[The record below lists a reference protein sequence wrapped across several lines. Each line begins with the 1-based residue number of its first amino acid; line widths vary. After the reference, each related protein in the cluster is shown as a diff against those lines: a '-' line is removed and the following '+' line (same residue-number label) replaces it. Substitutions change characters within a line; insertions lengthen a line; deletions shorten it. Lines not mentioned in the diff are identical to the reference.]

1 MRGGTHMS
9 YSYLDMTY
17 GDELKS
23 ELLKLKS
30 TQQRKYFLSVFEQMG
45 EYVIE
50 NNADGLTFR
59 EYFDM
64 FER

>member
-1 MRGGTHMS
+1 MS
-9 YSYLDMTY
+9 YSYWDMTY

>member
-1 MRGGTHMS
+1 MS
-9 YSYLDMTY
+9 YSYWEMTY

-23 ELLKLKS
+23 ELMKLKS
-30 TQQRKYFLSVFEQMG
+30 TLQRKYFLSVFEKMG
-45 EYVIE
+45 QYVID
-50 NNADGLTFR
+50 NDADGLTFK

>member
-1 MRGGTHMS
+1 MS
-9 YSYLDMTY
+9 YSYWDMTY

-23 ELLKLKS
+23 ELMELKS
-30 TQQRKYFLSVFEQMG
+30 TQQRKYFLSVFERMG

>member
-1 MRGGTHMS
+1 MS
-9 YSYLDMTY
+9 YSYWEMTY

-30 TQQRKYFLSVFEQMG
+30 THQQKYFLSVFERMG
-45 EYVIE
+45 KYVIE
-50 NNADGLTFR
+50 NNADGLTFK

>member
-1 MRGGTHMS
+1 MS
-9 YSYLDMTY
+9 YSYWEMTY

-23 ELLKLKS
+23 ELMQLKS
-30 TQQRKYFLSVFEQMG
+30 LQQRKYFLSVFEKMG
-45 EYVIE
+45 QYVID
-50 NNADGLTFR
+50 NDADGLTFK

>member
-1 MRGGTHMS
+1 MS
-9 YSYLDMTY
+9 YSYWEMTY

-30 TQQRKYFLSVFEQMG
+30 TQQRKYFLSVFERMG

>member
-9 YSYLDMTY
+9 YSYWEMTY

-30 TQQRKYFLSVFEQMG
+30 TQQRKYFLSVFERMG

-64 FER
+64 YER

>member
-1 MRGGTHMS
+1 MS
-9 YSYLDMTY
+9 YSYWDMTY

-23 ELLKLKS
+23 ELMELKS
-30 TQQRKYFLSVFEQMG
+30 TQQRKYFLSVFERMG
-45 EYVIE
+45 QYVID
-50 NNADGLTFR
+50 NDADGLTFR

>member
-9 YSYLDMTY
+9 YSYWEMTY

>member
-1 MRGGTHMS
+1 MS
-9 YSYLDMTY
+9 DYWEMTY
-17 GDELKS
+17 GDALKDALEHIS
-23 ELLKLKS
+23 S
-30 TQQRKYFLSVFEQMG
+30 NVQRMYFLSLFQRMG

-50 NNADGLTFR
+50 NDADGLTFR

>member
-1 MRGGTHMS
+1 MS
-9 YSYLDMTY
+9 YSYWEMTY

>member
-1 MRGGTHMS
+1 MS
-9 YSYLDMTY
+9 YSYWEMTY

-23 ELLKLKS
+23 ELMKLKS
-30 TQQRKYFLSVFEQMG
+30 TLQRKYFLRVFEKMG
-45 EYVIE
+45 QYVID
-50 NNADGLTFR
+50 NDADGLTFK

>member
-1 MRGGTHMS
+1 MS
-9 YSYLDMTY
+9 DYWEMTY
-17 GDELKS
+17 GDALKDALEHIS
-23 ELLKLKS
+23 S
-30 TQQRKYFLSVFEQMG
+30 NVQRMYFLSVFQRMG

-50 NNADGLTFR
+50 NDADGLTFR

>member
-1 MRGGTHMS
+1 MS
-9 YSYLDMTY
+9 YSYWEMTY

-45 EYVIE
+45 ESVIE